1 MIITSNLSKTFGR
14 HTAVSNASINVEKGQ
29 IHGLVGPDGA
39 GKTTLIRM
47 LCGISNPTGGKIT
60 LSKATLGYMPQKFS
74 LYGDLT
80 VIENIKF
87 FGSLYGMKKTNLHTR
102 AEEMLRLTD
111 LTGFTLRLADNLSGG
126 MKQKLALTC
135 ALLAK
140 PELLILDEPTFGVD
154 PEFRKDFWRILYQLN
169 NEGLTVL
176 ISTPYMDEAE
186 LCHKVTFMEAGKI
199 IVSDSPGNLKR
210 NFQYKV
216 LDLYSTET
224 DFIEILTKL
233 DEVYDVEIFG
243 DRYRLLVRDIPD
255 IAELISRKLSENHRK
270 DINLLSVS
278 PNMEDVFIGLAE
290 KVVS

>member
-1 MIITSNLSKTFGR
+1 MIITSELSKTFGR
-14 HTAVSNASINVEKGQ
+14 LTAVNNVSIKVEKGQ

-47 LCGISNPTGGKIT
+47 LCGISNPSSGKIT
-60 LSKATLGYMPQKFS
+60 MSKTTLGYMPQKFS

-80 VIENIKF
+80 VIENINF
-87 FGSLYGMKKTNLHTR
+87 FGSLYGMKKAALLAR
-102 AEEMLRLTD
+102 AEEMLGLTSLSD
-111 LTGFTLRLADNLSGG
+111 FTLRLADNLSGG

-135 ALLAK
+135 ALLSK

-154 PEFRKDFWRILYQLN
+154 PEFRKDFWRILYKLN

-176 ISTPYMDEAE
+176 VSTPYMDEAE
-186 LCHKVTFMEAGKI
+186 LCHKVTFMEAGNV

-210 NFQYKV
+210 NFKYKV
-216 LDLYSTET
+216 LDLYSLES
-224 DFIEILTKL
+224 DLIKILAGL
-233 DEVYDVEIFG
+233 DEVFDVEIFG

-255 IAELISRKLSENHRK
+255 INRLIYQKLTENSENA
-270 DINLLSVS
+270 INLVPAS

-290 KVVS
+290 KAVS